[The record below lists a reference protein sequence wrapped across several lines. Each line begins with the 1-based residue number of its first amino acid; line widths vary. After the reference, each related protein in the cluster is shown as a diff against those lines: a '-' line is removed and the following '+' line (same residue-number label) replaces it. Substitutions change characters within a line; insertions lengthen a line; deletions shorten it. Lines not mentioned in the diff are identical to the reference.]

1 MKIQIPAMTINLK
14 PLLLLAPAALLLTV
28 PQAQKGASKVGV
40 VNVDQVLLK
49 VSGGQAVADLR
60 KKADADLQAQGKKI
74 QALQQKTSPTAADR
88 QTLETAV
95 KTYNAAQQNY
105 AKQIAAKFQPVASKV
120 NTAVAAAAKA
130 GGFAVVFDAG
140 VAQRT
145 GLIIYADAN
154 ATNLT
159 DAVIK
164 KLK

>member
-1 MKIQIPAMTINLK
+1 MKFQIPAMTVNLK

-28 PQAQKGASKVGV
+28 PQAQKGASKVAV
-40 VNVDQVLLK
+40 VNVDQVLQK
-49 VSGGQAVADLR
+49 VAGGQAVADLR

-74 QALQQKTSPTAADR
+74 QALQQKANPTAADR
-88 QTLETAV
+88 QALDTAI
-95 KTYNAAQQNY
+95 KTFNAAQQNY
-105 AKQIAAKFQPVASKV
+105 AKQIATKFQPVATKV

-159 DAVIK
+159 SAVIK
-164 KLK
+164 QLK